1 VRNRTTKMLAGVAAL
16 ALAVA
21 AGTPAAGAQA
31 PAKTRDVVM
40 VGNNWAGTAD
50 VLDGHTFQRLT
61 RFDIVPDLAERMAE
75 IQADPARLAY
85 FLAIRQ
91 EIGEGHDQFVDDIF
105 TSPDGRYAYVS
116 RPSLADVVAFDL
128 STKKIV
134 WRVRVDGQRSD
145 HMALS
150 ADGARLLVSASTA
163 RVVDVIDTAKGAIVA
178 RIESG
183 DSPHE
188 SNFSKD
194 GTKIFHASIGTVYTP
209 LDAPELDATKGD
221 RWFEVIDAKTY
232 KVLKRLDMG
241 KILRDY
247 GFPNMS
253 SAVRPMALSPDERF
267 LYFQVSFFHG
277 FVEFDLQ
284 QDKPTRLAMLP
295 LSDAAQNLRRDEYV
309 LDSAHHGLAMNPA
322 GTKLCVAGT
331 MSDYAAI
338 VDRATFTTQIAAN
351 GQKPYWA
358 TNSVDGKHCLV
369 SFSGDDRVGVISYA
383 DAKEVASIP
392 VGDHPQRM
400 RVGRMLAADL
410 PG

>member
-1 VRNRTTKMLAGVAAL
+1 MRNCKTMMLVGVAAL
-16 ALAVA
+16 ALA
-21 AGTPAAGAQA
+21 AGAPPAGAQA
-31 PAKTRDVVM
+31 ATTRDVVM
-40 VGNNWAGTAD
+40 VGNNWDGTAD

-61 RFDIVPDLAERMAE
+61 RFDVVPDLAERMAE
-75 IQADPARLAY
+75 IRSDPARLAY

-116 RPSLADVVAFDL
+116 RPSLADVAAFDL
-128 STKKIV
+128 VTKQIV

-150 ADGARLLVSASTA
+150 ADGQRLLVSASTA
-163 RVVDVIDTAKGAIVA
+163 RVVDVIDTAKGAIVD

-183 DSPHE
+183 DTPHE

-253 SAVRPMALSPDERF
+253 SAVRPMTLSPDERF

-295 LSDAAQNLRRDEYV
+295 LSDAAQQLRRDEYV
-309 LDSAHHGLAMNPA
+309 LDSAHHGLAMNGA

-331 MSDYAAI
+331 MSDYAAV
-338 VDRATFTTQIAAN
+338 VDRATFNTQIAAQ

-400 RVGRMLAADL
+400 RTGRMVGAGL

>member
-1 VRNRTTKMLAGVAAL
+1 VLGVVAGAIAL
-16 ALAVA
+16 ALA
-21 AGTPAAGAQA
+21 GGAAGAAAQA
-31 PAKTRDVVM
+31 TSQTRDVVM
-40 VGNNWAGTAD
+40 VGNNWDGTAD
-50 VLDGHTFQRLT
+50 VLDGHTFERLA
-61 RFDIVPDLAERMAE
+61 RFDIVPDRAQRMAE
-75 IQADPARLAY
+75 IQADPVRLAY

-91 EIGEGHDQFVDDIF
+91 QIGEGHDQLVDDIF

-116 RPSLADVVAFDL
+116 RPSFADVVAFDL
-128 STKKIV
+128 GTKRIV
-134 WRVRVDGQRSD
+134 WRTPVDGQRSD
-145 HMALS
+145 HMAIS
-150 ADGARLLVSASTA
+150 ADGRRLLVSASTA
-163 RVVDVIDTAKGAIVA
+163 RTVDVLDTATGAIVG

-183 DSPHE
+183 DTPHE
-188 SNFSKD
+188 SNFSAD
-194 GTKIFHASIGTVYTP
+194 GTRIFHASIGTVYTP

-295 LSDAAQNLRRDEYV
+295 VSDAAQKLRRDEYV
-309 LDSAHHGLAMNPA
+309 LDSAHHGLAMNAA

-338 VDRATFTTQIAAN
+338 VDRATFAPQIAAH

-358 TNSVDGKHCLV
+358 TNSVDGEHCLV
-369 SFSGDDRVGVISYA
+369 SFSGDDRVKVISYA
-383 DAKEVASIP
+383 TGEQVADVP

-400 RVGRMLAADL
+400 RAGRMLADYL

>member
-1 VRNRTTKMLAGVAAL
+1 MLVGVMAV
-16 ALAVA
+16 AVA
-21 AGTPAAGAQA
+21 AAAGVPAAGAQT
-31 PAKTRDVVM
+31 AKTRDVVM
-40 VGNNWAGTAD
+40 VGNNWDGTAD

-61 RFDIVPDLAERMAE
+61 RFNVVPDLAERMAE
-75 IQADPARLAY
+75 IQTDPARLAY

-91 EIGEGHDQFVDDIF
+91 QIGEGHDQFVDDIF

-116 RPSLADVVAFDL
+116 RPSLADVAAFDL
-128 STKKIV
+128 ATRRIV
-134 WRVRVDGQRSD
+134 WRVPVDGQRSD

-150 ADGARLLVSASTA
+150 ADGQRLLVSASTA

-178 RIESG
+178 RIDSG
-183 DSPHE
+183 DTPHE

-194 GTKIFHASIGTVYTP
+194 GATIFHASIGTVYTP

-221 RWFEVIDAKTY
+221 RWFEVVDAKTY

-241 KILRDY
+241 TILRDY

-253 SAVRPMALSPDERF
+253 SAVRPMTLSPDERF

-295 LSDAAQNLRRDEYV
+295 VSDAAQSLRRDEYV
-309 LDSAHHGLAMNPA
+309 LDSAHHGLAMNAA

-331 MSDYAAI
+331 MSDYAAV
-338 VDRATFTTQIAAN
+338 VDRATFNTQIAAQ

-383 DAKEVASIP
+383 DANEVASIP

-400 RVGRMLAADL
+400 RTGRMLETAL
-410 PG
+410 SR